1 MERRDFISFWNEAH
15 TIIDDAV
22 EKRDRSVAIYISP
35 DSGMTLN
42 VYPWP
47 DEESLREALERG
59 KITYN
64 DYCKSCKHEKLEE
77 NEPPCDE
84 CLEHPVNLNSHK
96 PINYE
101 DKND

>member
-1 MERRDFISFWNEAH
+1 MRHH

-64 DYCKSCKHEKLEE
+64 DYRKKIGLA
-77 NEPPCDE
+77 PATT
-84 CLEHPVNLNSHK
+84 
-96 PINYE
+96 
-101 DKND
+101 

>member
-42 VYPWP
+42 VYPWQEVL
-47 DEESLREALERG
+47 DLAIKAGNTEIQEKVEKQIR
-59 KITYN
+59 KIN
-64 DYCKSCKHEKLEE
+64 EKL
-77 NEPPCDE
+77 
-84 CLEHPVNLNSHK
+84 K
-96 PINYE
+96 F
-101 DKND
+101 

>member
-22 EKRDRSVAIYISP
+22 EKRDWSVAIYISP

-47 DEESLREALERG
+47 DEESLREALG
-59 KITYN
+59 AAKSPTMTIAKKIGLAPATT
-64 DYCKSCKHEKLEE
+64 
-77 NEPPCDE
+77 
-84 CLEHPVNLNSHK
+84 
-96 PINYE
+96 
-101 DKND
+101 